1 MTIRCLLLSYICIVL
16 YTKFSTAV
24 QYGRRTTSTAART
37 YGRIIFKKKVLLPV
51 IWTHTAV
58 LIFILV
64 LVTDIHTTKLQV
76 QLYES
81 T

>member
-37 YGRIIFKKKVLLPV
+37 YGRIIFKKNS
-51 IWTHTAV
+51 
-58 LIFILV
+58 
-64 LVTDIHTTKLQV
+64 TTTGNMDPYGRTYIYFGV
-76 QLYES
+76 GH
-81 T
+81 